1 LEKKEMDIRQVIH
14 MVKHWIWLLVL
25 SAIVAG
31 GLGYYISS
39 RETPMYE
46 TSTRFVIL
54 WSTTSSSDSNTY
66 LDNQRLIDT
75 YSQLLTTDSLIEQA
89 SIKLGFIVDAGMASA
104 SQINDTQFIRLT
116 VTDSDP
122 EKAAAIANTL
132 IGILIEQNDEL
143 QSVRYQSSENNL
155 QQRADSA
162 LEQIDILQTQLNDIS
177 VSTVQEQVQR
187 VAAHIEEIQPQVVDL
202 QIEINNLEN
211 DLATF
216 RPYYASEQA
225 LAENEEKSKQLS
237 ELKAQA
243 DQDQSIL
250 DLYQEIYTQLI
261 VLQTPMD
268 SGQDKSV
275 AFTRIQSSIDL
286 YRELYLNSI
295 AGLEQIALSRAE
307 NTPNVVQVEPAKVPL
322 EPISPNP
329 LQTGLLTGVIGLVV
343 ASGVVF
349 LIEYLDDTLKT
360 PDEVK
365 RTLGLPVIGLVA
377 DMPIGGLIGNKSKSG
392 VFVVNQPRSP
402 ISEAFRSL
410 RTNLEFASVDS
421 PDESILVTSPGSEEG
436 KTTVA
441 SNLAIVLAQNE
452 KKVVLVDADLRRP
465 NVHKQFGLSNLMGL
479 SDTLRERLS
488 VDDVLQDSGVTENLS
503 IITSGV
509 LPPNPVE
516 LLASRRMENIIKE
529 LKENFDIVIFDTPP
543 MLVTDAQVL
552 STKVDGTIFV
562 IRPGKTRAAM
572 ASAPLEELRRVNS
585 NILGIVMN
593 RIPKNREYYFG
604 GLKFYSPY
612 TNQDNYHLADEEDF
626 FSGTAK
632 DPQDENE
639 A

>member
-1 LEKKEMDIRQVIH
+1 MDIRQVIH

-626 FSGTAK
+626 FSETAK

>member
-1 LEKKEMDIRQVIH
+1 MDIRQVIN

-25 SAIVAG
+25 SAVVAG

-39 RETPMYE
+39 RETPLYE

-54 WSTTSSSDSNTY
+54 WSTTSGADTYSY

-75 YSQLLTTDSLIEQA
+75 YSQLLTTESLIEQA

-116 VTDSDP
+116 VAHPDP

-132 IGILIEQNDEL
+132 IGILIEQNEEL
-143 QSVRYQSSENNL
+143 QSVRYQASESNL
-155 QQRADSA
+155 EQRANSA
-162 LEQIDILQTQLNDIS
+162 LEQIELLQTQLNDIS
-177 VSTVQEQVQR
+177 ISTVQEQLAR
-187 VAAHIEEIQPQVVDL
+187 VSTHIDEIQPQVVDL
-202 QIEINNLEN
+202 QIEINNLEAE
-211 DLATF
+211 LALF
-216 RPYYASEQA
+216 RSYYATEEQIA
-225 LAENEEKSKQLS
+225 AYEEKSKQLS

-243 DQDQSIL
+243 DRDQSVL

-261 VLQTPMD
+261 VLQTPID
-268 SGQDKSV
+268 SGQDTKV

-329 LQTGLLTGVIGLVV
+329 LQTGIIVSVIGLVV
-343 ASGVVF
+343 ASAIVF

-365 RTLGLPVIGLVA
+365 RTLGLPVLGLVA
-377 DMPIGGLIGNKSKSG
+377 DMPIGGLIGKKSNSG

-410 RTNLEFASVDS
+410 RTNLEFASVDIPNKS
-421 PDESILVTSPGSEEG
+421 LLVTSPGSEEG

-441 SNLAIVLAQNE
+441 SNLAIVIAQNE

-465 NVHKQFGLSNLMGL
+465 HIHKQFDISNFIGL
-479 SDTLRERLS
+479 SDALRGKLS
-488 VDDVLQDSGVTENLS
+488 IDEVLQDSEVSENLS
-503 IITSGV
+503 IVTSGV

-516 LLASRRMENIIKE
+516 LLASQRMEKIVSE
-529 LKENFDIVIFDTPP
+529 LKERFDIVIFDTPP

-562 IRPGKTRAAM
+562 IRPGKTRTAM
-572 ASAPLEELRRVNS
+572 ARAPLEELRRVHS
-585 NILGIVMN
+585 NILGVVMN

-612 TNQDNYHLADEEDF
+612 TSQDSYHLADKDDF
-626 FSGTAK
+626 FSETT
-632 DPQDENE
+632 
-639 A
+639 

>member
-1 LEKKEMDIRQVIH
+1 MNIRQVIR

-25 SAIVAG
+25 LTLVAG

-39 RETPMYE
+39 RQTPMYQ

-54 WSTTSSSDSNTY
+54 WSTTSGSDTYTY

-116 VTDSDP
+116 VSDSDP
-122 EKAAAIANTL
+122 EKAALIANTL
-132 IGILIEQNDEL
+132 IGILIEQNEEL
-143 QSVRYQSSENNL
+143 QSVRYQASETNL

-162 LEQIDILQTQLNDIS
+162 LEQIEILQTQLNDIS
-177 VSTVQEQVQR
+177 ISTVQEQVAR
-187 VAAHIEEIQPQVVDL
+187 VAAHIEELQPQVVDL
-202 QIEINNLEN
+202 QIEINNLETELSKFN
-211 DLATF
+211 I
-216 RPYYASEQA
+216 YYASEEA
-225 LAENEEKSKQLS
+225 IAENEEKSKQLS

-250 DLYQEIYTQLI
+250 DLYQEIYTQLV
-261 VLQTPMD
+261 VLQTPVD
-268 SGQDKSV
+268 SGQDTSV

-322 EPISPNP
+322 EPISPKP
-329 LQTGLLTGVIGLVV
+329 IQTGAIAGIIGLVV
-343 ASGVVF
+343 ASGIAF

-377 DMPIGGLIGNKSKSG
+377 DMPIGGLRGNKSKSG

-421 PDESILVTSPGSEEG
+421 PAESILVTSPGSEEG
-436 KTTVA
+436 KTTIA

-452 KKVVLVDADLRRP
+452 KKVALVDADLRRP
-465 NVHKQFGLSNLMGL
+465 NIHKEFGLSNFIGL

-488 VDDVLQDSGVTENLS
+488 IDDVLQESGVSENLS

-516 LLASRRMENIIKE
+516 LLASHRMENIINE
-529 LKENFDIVIFDTPP
+529 LKEKFDIVILDTPP

-562 IRPGKTRAAM
+562 IRPGKTRTTM
-572 ASAPLEELRRVNS
+572 ARAPLEELRRVNS
-585 NILGIVMN
+585 IVLGVVMN
-593 RIPKNREYYFG
+593 RIPKNRDYYYG

-612 TNQDNYHLADEEDF
+612 TSQDDYHLADEEDF
-626 FSGTAK
+626 FTETT
-632 DPQDENE
+632 QDSPKEV
-639 A
+639 

>member
-1 LEKKEMDIRQVIH
+1 MDIRQVIH
-14 MVKHWIWLLVL
+14 MVKHWIWLLVI
-25 SAIVAG
+25 SALVAG
-31 GLGYYISS
+31 GLGYYLSS

-54 WSTTSSSDSNTY
+54 WSTTSGADSYAY

-89 SIKLGFIVDAGMASA
+89 SIKLGFVVDAGMARA
-104 SQINDTQFIRLT
+104 SQISDTQFIRLT
-116 VTDSDP
+116 VSHPDP

-132 IGILIEQNDEL
+132 IGILIEQNEEL
-143 QSVRYQSSENNL
+143 QAVRYQASENNL

-162 LEQIDILQTQLNDIS
+162 LEQIEILQTQLNDIS
-177 VSTVQEQVQR
+177 ISTVQEQITR
-187 VAAHIEEIQPQVVDL
+187 VASHIEEIQPQVVDL
-202 QIEINNLEN
+202 QIEINNLEAEISRFN
-211 DLATF
+211 I
-216 RPYYASEQA
+216 YYASEDA
-225 LAENEEKSKQLS
+225 TAAYEEKSKQLS

-250 DLYQEIYTQLI
+250 DLYQEIYTQLV
-261 VLQTPMD
+261 VLQTPME
-268 SGQDKSV
+268 SGQDTSV

-307 NTPNVVQVEPAKVPL
+307 STPNVVQVEPAKVPL

-343 ASGVVF
+343 AAGVVF
-349 LIEYLDDTLKT
+349 LIEYLDDTIKT

-365 RTLGLPVIGLVA
+365 RTLDLPVIGLIA
-377 DMPIGGLIGNKSKSG
+377 DMPFGGLIGNKTKSG

-410 RTNLEFASVDS
+410 RTNLEFASVDT
-421 PDESILVTSPGSEEG
+421 PAKSILVTSPGSEEG

-441 SNLAIVLAQNE
+441 ANLAIVIAQNE
-452 KKVVLVDADLRRP
+452 KKVVLVDTDLRRP
-465 NVHKQFGLSNLMGL
+465 NIHKQFEMSNFMGL
-479 SDTLRERLS
+479 SDALRERLS
-488 VDDVLQDSGVTENLS
+488 VDEVLRESEVSTNLS

-516 LLASRRMENIIKE
+516 LLASRRMEIILEK
-529 LKENFDIVIFDTPP
+529 LKEKFDIIILDTPP

-552 STKVDGTIFV
+552 STKVNGTIFV
-562 IRPGKTRAAM
+562 IRPGKTRTAM
-572 ASAPLEELRRVNS
+572 ARAPLEELRRVNS
-585 NILGIVMN
+585 TILGVVMN
-593 RIPKNREYYFG
+593 RIPKNRNYYFG

-612 TNQDNYHLADEEDF
+612 TSEDNYHLADKEDF
-626 FSGTAK
+626 FTET
-632 DPQDENE
+632 P
-639 A
+639 

>member
-1 LEKKEMDIRQVIH
+1 MNIRQVIR

-25 SAIVAG
+25 LTLVAG

-39 RETPMYE
+39 RQTPMYQ

-54 WSTTSSSDSNTY
+54 WSTTSGSDTYTY

-116 VTDSDP
+116 VADSDP
-122 EKAAAIANTL
+122 EKAALIANTL
-132 IGILIEQNDEL
+132 IGILIEQNEEL
-143 QSVRYQSSENNL
+143 QSVRYQASETNL

-162 LEQIDILQTQLNDIS
+162 LEQIEILQTQLNDIS
-177 VSTVQEQVQR
+177 ISTVQEQVAR
-187 VAAHIEEIQPQVVDL
+187 VAAHIEELQPQVVDL
-202 QIEINNLEN
+202 QIEINNLETELSKFN
-211 DLATF
+211 I
-216 RPYYASEQA
+216 YYASEEA
-225 LAENEEKSKQLS
+225 IAENEEKSKQLS

-250 DLYQEIYTQLI
+250 DLYQEIYTQLV
-261 VLQTPMD
+261 VLQTPVD
-268 SGQDKSV
+268 SGQDTSV

-322 EPISPNP
+322 EPISPKP
-329 LQTGLLTGVIGLVV
+329 IQTGAIAGIIGLVV
-343 ASGVVF
+343 ASGIAF

-377 DMPIGGLIGNKSKSG
+377 DMPIGGLRGNKSKSG

-421 PDESILVTSPGSEEG
+421 PAESILVTSPGSEEG
-436 KTTVA
+436 KTTIA

-452 KKVVLVDADLRRP
+452 KKVALVDADLRRP
-465 NVHKQFGLSNLMGL
+465 NIHKEFGLSNFIGL

-488 VDDVLQDSGVTENLS
+488 IDDVLQESGVSENLS

-516 LLASRRMENIIKE
+516 LLASHRMENIINE
-529 LKENFDIVIFDTPP
+529 LKEKFDIVILDTPP

-562 IRPGKTRAAM
+562 IRPGKTRTTM
-572 ASAPLEELRRVNS
+572 ARAPLEELRRVNS
-585 NILGIVMN
+585 IVLGVVMN
-593 RIPKNREYYFG
+593 RIPKNRDYYYG

-612 TNQDNYHLADEEDF
+612 TSQDDYHLADEEDF
-626 FSGTAK
+626 FTETT
-632 DPQDENE
+632 QDSPKEV
-639 A
+639 